1 MVTAKSVTSLV
12 LAAKVFV
19 MTAHD
24 YNYAVF
30 SLENEKDKFTGFQV
44 HPLHAGRSALDFP
57 LEDLASSKTVHL
69 RDLWS
74 DRLLIV
80 EFGSYT

>member
-1 MVTAKSVTSLV
+1 
-12 LAAKVFV
+12 

-30 SLENEKDKFTGFQV
+30 NLENEKDKFTGFQN
-44 HPLHAGRSALDFP
+44 HPLHPGRNAVDFP
-57 LEDLASSKTVHL
+57 LEDLASRQIVHL
-69 RDLWS
+69 RDLWT
-74 DRLLIV
+74 DELHIV